1 MCACMCVCMCVC
13 IHKYIYIHTHISLC
27 VCMCLLIDSLIRLF
41 VYWFGYLQAYL
52 CIYSHYVCI
61 YIMCMCITCIYIYI
75 CTHVRA
81 RSCGW
86 VRPDAWLLDREC
98 WVLRCNY
105 NQCPRLNPLSPEPQ
119 VLYSKTIK
127 KQNTCNN
134 ILRKH
139 AKPFTP
145 VQKLPSSRT
154 PKP

>member
-13 IHKYIYIHTHISLC
+13 IHKYIYTHTHILVC
-27 VCMCLLIDSLIRLF
+27 VYVFAYWFANSFICVLIRLF
-41 VYWFGYLQAYL
+41 TGLLVYIFTL
-52 CIYSHYVCI
+52 CVYI